1 MEVLNDIVFQVD
13 MDTLLARLHIEL
25 FLTIGLFVLRL

>member
-13 MDTLLARLHIEL
+13 MDTLLARLHIDKENEDAKD
-25 FLTIGLFVLRL
+25 I